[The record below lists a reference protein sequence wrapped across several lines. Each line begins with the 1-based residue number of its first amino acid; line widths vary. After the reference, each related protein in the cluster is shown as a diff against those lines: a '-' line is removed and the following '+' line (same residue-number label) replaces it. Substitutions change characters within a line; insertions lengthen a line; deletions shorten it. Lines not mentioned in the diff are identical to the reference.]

1 MLRPSVITTLV
12 MMFNFI
18 RLSFRKIWNEK
29 SFSFLTVT
37 GLSLAT
43 VSCTIILLYV
53 RYERSFDD
61 FRSADVYRIAYHG
74 FEHNVETG
82 SSAQV
87 VPALAPAIKQD
98 IPEVKEAVRFA
109 HTGPF
114 MSDPVMEYKDKK
126 FRESKIYFADNGM
139 LNMFSYE
146 MILGSAEKALE
157 KPSQVVLSKSIA
169 EKYFGKEDPLGKTLT
184 FQRGERGAKEIIV
197 TGVFEDVPANAHFHT
212 DFLVS
217 FATLELN
224 LDDDWDWGNFYTY
237 VQVHPGVDR
246 KTIESKIPELLNK
259 HIGKYISERAK
270 DGHRMEFL
278 LQPIRTIHLESKLWG
293 EIEVNGDSRTVNF
306 LNIIAML
313 ILVIA
318 WINYINFSIAR
329 STENSKGISIRKING
344 SSRAQL
350 IAQLIT
356 DAATINL
363 LAMAISIGIIQ
374 LALPTLKFIIG
385 LPDAIAFTWEN
396 AVIVL
401 TIFATGTL
409 CSGLYPAI
417 FISKLN
423 PISLLKGKISKAA
436 INLTLNKALIV
447 FQFTASIILIIG
459 TITVFSQLIFMREK
473 ELGLNLQQTLI
484 VKGPAVKDSTYQA
497 TLSFFANETKKI
509 HSVSS
514 FAVSSSIPGEELHW
528 GRSFFRKDIPGNSV
542 DCAIIAI
549 DENFF
554 DLFEA
559 RFSAG
564 NNYPDGTTAW
574 EHAVIV
580 NETAAKAFGYAEA
593 SQAVGQTIMWNENE
607 QQLPKRVIGVVK
619 DFNQQSFHKTVEPIV
634 FTLKKYVNAP
644 WAGEFYAFK
653 INGDDLRNS
662 IADIHRLWTG
672 LYPQNPFDYFFL
684 DEYFNAQYKNDEQ
697 FGKVFTAFSGL
708 AIFIASLGLFGL
720 TAYMIAMRTKEIG
733 VRKVLGS
740 STFALVRLL
749 SADYLALVLISFFVA
764 CPIAMVIMEEW
775 LSQFAY
781 RMPLSLWIFI
791 AAGVLCFFVA
801 MITVGL
807 KSWQAAKM
815 DPARSLKYE

>member
-1 MLRPSVITTLV
+1 MI
-12 MMFNFI
+12 FNFI
-18 RLSFRKIWNEK
+18 RLSFRKIWNER
-29 SFSFLTVT
+29 SFSLLTIT
-37 GLSLAT
+37 GLSLAI

-126 FRESKIYFADNGM
+126 FREIRIYFADNGM
-139 LNMFSYE
+139 LAMFSYK
-146 MILGSAEKALE
+146 MISGSAERALD
-157 KPSQVVLSKSIA
+157 KPNQVVLSRSVA
-169 EKYFGKEDPLGKTLT
+169 TKYFGNEEPLGKTLT
-184 FQRGERGAKEIIV
+184 FQRGEIGAKEIIV
-197 TGVFEDVPANAHFHT
+197 TGVFEDEPANAHFHT

-217 FATLELN
+217 FSTLELN
-224 LDDDWDWGNFYTY
+224 LDNDWEWGNFYSY
-237 VQVHPGVDR
+237 IQVQPGLEK
-246 KTIESKIPELLNK
+246 KTVEAKIPELLNK
-259 HIGKYISERAK
+259 RLGNYISESAK
-270 DGHRMEFL
+270 EGRRMEFL
-278 LQPIRTIHLESKLWG
+278 LQPIHTIHLESKLWG
-293 EIEVNGDSRTVNF
+293 EIEANGDSRTVNF
-306 LNIIAML
+306 LNAIAIL
-313 ILVIA
+313 ILLIA

-329 STENSKGISIRKING
+329 SAENSKEISIRKING

-350 IAQLIT
+350 ITQLIV

-363 LAMAISIGIIQ
+363 LAMLISIGLIQ
-374 LALPTLKFIIG
+374 MALPVLKFIVG
-385 LPDAIAFTWEN
+385 LPDAIAFTWQS
-396 AVIVL
+396 AAIMLSIFVI
-401 TIFATGTL
+401 GTL

-423 PISLLKGKISKAA
+423 PVSLLKGKISRSA

-447 FQFTASIILIIG
+447 FQFTASVILIIG
-459 TITVFSQLIFMREK
+459 TITVFSQLTFMRDK

-509 HSVSS
+509 PRISS

-528 GRSFFRKDIPGNSV
+528 GRSFMRKDAPDNSV
-542 DCAIIAI
+542 NCAIVAI

-554 DLFEA
+554 DLFGA

-564 NNYPDGTTAW
+564 NNFPDGTTAW
-574 EHAVIV
+574 QNAIII
-580 NETAAKAFGYAEA
+580 NETAAKTFGYAEA
-593 SQAVGQTIMWNENE
+593 SLAVDKTIMWNEND

-619 DFNQQSFHKTVEPIV
+619 DFNQQSFHKNVEPIV
-634 FTLKKYVNAP
+634 FTLKKYVIAP

-653 INGDDLRNS
+653 MNGGDVKNS
-662 IADIHRLWTG
+662 IADIHALWSSI
-672 LYPQNPFDYFFL
+672 YPQNPFDYFFM

-697 FGKVFTAFSGL
+697 FGRVFTVFSGL

-720 TAYMIAMRTKEIG
+720 TAYMTAMRTKEIG

-740 STFALVRLL
+740 STFGLVSLL
-749 SADYLALVLISFFVA
+749 SANYLVLVFISFIIA
-764 CPIAMVIMEEW
+764 CPIAMILMEEW

-781 RMPLSLWIFI
+781 RIPLSLWIFVG
-791 AAGVLCFFVA
+791 AGLLCFFIA
-801 MITVGL
+801 TITVGI
-807 KSWQAAKM
+807 KSWQAARM

>member
-1 MLRPSVITTLV
+1 

-18 RLSFRKIWNEK
+18 RLSFRKIWNER
-29 SFSFLTVT
+29 SFSLLTVT

-87 VPALAPAIKQD
+87 VPALVPAIKQD

-114 MSDPVMEYKDKK
+114 MSDPVMEYEDKK

-139 LNMFSYE
+139 LNMFSYK
-146 MILGSAEKALE
+146 MIFGSAEKALD
-157 KPSQVVLSKSIA
+157 KPNQVVLSKSVA
-169 EKYFGKEDPLGKTLT
+169 AKYFGNEDPLGKTLT

-224 LDDDWDWGNFYTY
+224 LDNDWEWGNFYTY
-237 VQVHPGVDR
+237 VQVQPGVDR
-246 KTIESKIPELLNK
+246 KTVESKIPELLNK
-259 HIGKYISERAK
+259 RIGKYISESAK
-270 DGHRMEFL
+270 EGYRMEFL
-278 LQPIRTIHLESKLWG
+278 LQPIHTIHLESKLWG

-306 LNIIAML
+306 LNAIAIL
-313 ILVIA
+313 ILLIA

-329 STENSKGISIRKING
+329 SAENSKEISIRKING

-363 LAMAISIGIIQ
+363 LAMLISIGIIQ
-374 LALPTLKFIIG
+374 MALPMLKFIVG
-385 LPDAIAFTWEN
+385 LPDAITFTWQSG
-396 AVIVL
+396 VIIL
-401 TIFATGTL
+401 TIFVVGTL

-417 FISKLN
+417 FISRLN
-423 PISLLKGKISKAA
+423 PVSLLKGKISRSA

-447 FQFTASIILIIG
+447 FQFTASVILIIG
-459 TITVFSQLIFMREK
+459 TITVFSQLTFMRDK

-509 HSVSS
+509 PGVSS

-528 GRSFFRKDIPGNSV
+528 GRSFFRKDTPGNSV
-542 DCAIIAI
+542 DCAIVAI

-554 DLFEA
+554 DLFGA

-574 EHAVIV
+574 QNAIII
-580 NETAAKAFGYAEA
+580 NETAAKAFGYADA
-593 SQAVGQTIMWNENE
+593 SLAVDQTIMWNEND
-607 QQLPKRVIGVVK
+607 QQFPKRVIGVVK
-619 DFNQQSFHKTVEPIV
+619 DFNQQSFHKNVEPIV
-634 FTLKKYVNAP
+634 FTLKKYVSAP

-653 INGDDLRNS
+653 MNSDDLKNS
-662 IADIHRLWTG
+662 IADIHALWNRI
-672 LYPQNPFDYFFL
+672 YPQNPFDYFFM
-684 DEYFNAQYKNDEQ
+684 DDYFNAQYKNDEQ
-697 FGKVFTAFSGL
+697 FGKVFTVFSGL

-720 TAYMIAMRTKEIG
+720 TAYMTAMRTKEIG

-740 STFALVRLL
+740 STFGLIRLL
-749 SADYLALVLISFFVA
+749 SANYLLLVLISFIIA

-781 RMPLSLWIFI
+781 RIPLSVWIFI
-791 AAGVLCFFVA
+791 GAGLVCFFIA
-801 MITVGL
+801 TITVGI